1 MGNQSVSS
9 SGMNTG
15 TRNNDFHHNFKPE
28 KPIVWEKP
36 ERFEIK
42 QLEPTYYRDDQQRLY
57 YYENGQKYYK

>member
-1 MGNQSVSS
+1 MGQKSVTS

-15 TRNNDFHHNFKPE
+15 TRNNDFNPKFKPE
-28 KPIVWEKP
+28 KPIVWETP
-36 ERFEIK
+36 EIK